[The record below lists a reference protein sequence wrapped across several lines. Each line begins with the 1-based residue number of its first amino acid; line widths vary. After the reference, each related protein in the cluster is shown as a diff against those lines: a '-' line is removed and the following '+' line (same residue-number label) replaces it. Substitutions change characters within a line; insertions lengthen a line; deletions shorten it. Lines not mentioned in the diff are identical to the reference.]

1 MTNQINFIR
10 INNDVNG
17 NPRYV
22 CSWLDFN
29 TETYEEA
36 LLVAKSLGGRK
47 FNNKQYGGGIL
58 FRSVYNV
65 KNLEKKILEKVA

>member
-1 MTNQINFIR
+1 MTNQIDFIR

>member
-1 MTNQINFIR
+1 MTNQIDFIR

-58 FRSVYNV
+58 FRSVFNV